1 VREKMKRKG
10 DEEGRK
16 KQRVP
21 EYVNESSLAGVE
33 EALSE
38 PQTLSGLICEPTIR
52 TVDYGSGY
60 ICTPTQEGEFHR
72 LSALNDCLLCPK
84 ILIV

>member
-1 VREKMKRKG
+1 MREKMKRKG

-33 EALSE
+33 EALFLFGML
-38 PQTLSGLICEPTIR
+38 LSGPNGINLDTR
-52 TVDYGSGY
+52 A
-60 ICTPTQEGEFHR
+60 
-72 LSALNDCLLCPK
+72 LSFPMVFK
-84 ILIV
+84 